1 MLRVAFC
8 DPHGAVAQDAVATI
22 LPQSERGLIRALERL
37 SAHAL
42 LWEDAGAREANA
54 RPLIDLLVR
63 LASFVHSFR
72 REVDPGIGMRGY
84 DAIEEAFTFS
94 FYPPEG
100 GELWFQLTLREVE
113 RVAAGE
119 LHSLE
124 ARPAE

>member
-1 MLRVAFC
+1 MQIPLDEEFRSICHAIVAENRS
-8 DPHGAVAQDAVATI
+8 DEEWAEI
-22 LPQSERGLIRALERL
+22 
-37 SAHAL
+37 
-42 LWEDAGAREANA
+42 EA
-54 RPLIDLLVR
+54 DDYFQEE
-63 LASFVHSFR
+63 SYT
-72 REVDPGIGMRGY
+72 GGY